1 MSDPGREPDY
11 WMQQELEEERQSKLL
26 NLLHRVALGTTDRED
41 ADALASE
48 LGLSD
53 EWRKYVG

>member
-11 WMQQELEEERQSKLL
+11 RMQQELEEERVACIFTLL
-26 NLLHRVALGTTDRED
+26 DKVACGKTTLKD
-41 ADALASE
+41 ADELARE
-48 LGLSD
+48 LGLSN